1 MRALDAAGADPPAD
15 RHAAGATHEQ
25 ARSKAGLQVPGRL
38 ATAGGTASWCTARTK
53 TKILFMGDLMVHK
66 VIMRVCEQ
74 GTSEGSA
81 SRTYI
86 LRYKFR
92 KFDLALERLAEA
104 AWSLVLGDT

>member
-1 MRALDAAGADPPAD
+1 
-15 RHAAGATHEQ
+15 
-25 ARSKAGLQVPGRL
+25 
-38 ATAGGTASWCTARTK
+38 
-53 TKILFMGDLMVHK
+53 MGDLMVHK